1 MLTTKTKKEKTTGR
15 RYPEDFPGRM
25 EAQAIEGDLR
35 EQLRKV
41 AAKEA
46 DLAKQLASGA
56 LTNTVVAAR
65 EARVQQL
72 LAGKLE
78 SAPAEKDDPR
88 ARTASSLS
96 EARKEMCAL
105 SEAIGRQTEVVR
117 AATVL
122 ASREIC
128 RALTPEYRAL
138 AQATIDTWFNL
149 IAAIEAEEAFRANLR
164 AEGVN
169 LSTLPS
175 LDITEPFKHTLGSS
189 RGHPNGAF
197 RGLVESAKREG
208 YTLPESR

>member
-1 MLTTKTKKEKTTGR
+1 MLTTKSKKEKTTGR
-15 RYPEDFPGRM
+15 RYLEDFPEVM
-25 EAQAIEGDLR
+25 EAQAVGGDLR

-46 DLAKQLASGA
+46 DLAKQLARGG
-56 LTNTVVAAR
+56 LRNTAVVAQ

-72 LAGKLE
+72 LRGELE

-88 ARTASSLS
+88 ARTALNLS
-96 EARKEMCAL
+96 DVRKEMRAL
-105 SEAIGRQTEVVR
+105 EEAIGQQTTVVG

-128 RALTPEYRAL
+128 QTITPEYRAL
-138 AQATIDTWFNL
+138 AQAMVDAWFNL
-149 IAAIEAEEAFRANLR
+149 IAAIEVEEAFRANLR

-175 LDITEPFKHTLGSS
+175 LDITEAFKQTLGSP
-189 RGHPNGAF
+189 RAHPNGPF
-197 RGLVESAKREG
+197 RGMVESAKREG
-208 YTLPESR
+208 YTLPETR

>member
-15 RYPEDFPGRM
+15 RYLEDFPERM

-65 EARVQQL
+65 EARVQEL
-72 LAGKLE
+72 LRGKLE
-78 SAPAEKDDPR
+78 SAPAKKDDPR
-88 ARTASSLS
+88 ARTASNLS
-96 EARKEMCAL
+96 DVRKEMRAL
-105 SEAIGRQTEVVR
+105 EEAIGRQTTVVR
-117 AATVL
+117 SATVL

-128 RALTPEYRAL
+128 QTMTPEYRAL
-138 AQATIDTWFNL
+138 AQATVDTWFNL
-149 IAAIEAEEAFRANLR
+149 IAAIEAEGAFRANLR

-175 LDITEPFKHTLGSS
+175 LDITEPFKETLGSLRS
-189 RGHPNGAF
+189 HPNGAF
-197 RGLVESAKREG
+197 RGLVESARREG
-208 YTLPESR
+208 YTLPETR